1 MRRLSM
7 LFALCALIL
16 SPAALGSAER
26 ARALLTDAE
35 TLAAANAV
43 ESAEAR
49 IEEAL
54 DLAFDDDALRVDLLN
69 QAAVLRI
76 MRSDWLGA
84 YALLNRAESMN
95 ARTRTLP
102 PDAQVNILRSLIE
115 LPGDWEADLRLAGDG
130 TAADALPATH
140 VRAGSELVLRDATIL
155 RSARDELRSLP
166 RDRNL
171 PQRLRDLDGRL
182 GVLPPTRETGELLLG
197 FADLMLRIERVTTRD
212 QGLDARAAEHL
223 RRADA
228 IGADSGDDWLRS
240 FANGYLGEILV
251 ARGRDAEARRLFQVA
266 LLFAQRGGALEA
278 SYRWHWRV
286 AELDLAAGDLAAA
299 ERGLALAI
307 DQLNVVR
314 EELPYLSSDVFA
326 RFVLPVYRRY
336 VDVVLRD
343 AATRPAGERPP
354 LLRAARDTLEAL
366 KQAEVED
373 YFSRQCVVQEDGTV
387 DSQELGSA
395 AVFYPVLLEDRIE
408 ILVET
413 RSGLV
418 QRTVPTPREEITD
431 VIREFRIMI
440 EDFESDE
447 DYFVEAQLLHE
458 WLFEPV
464 EAVLDADGVDTVIVV
479 PDGPLRTVPMAALHD
494 GEGFLVER
502 FAFVTTPAISLTS
515 FAPKAETAPSSML
528 VGGLS
533 DGVQGFSPLP
543 GVALEVK
550 LLAERFAPETY
561 VNQEFLAGAME
572 DVFSAGSY
580 EIAHFATHGS
590 FSSDHRQSFILTYD
604 ETLSMQELEG
614 LIGTQQGDSLEL
626 LVLSACQTA
635 AGDDRAALGLAGV
648 AVQAGARSA
657 VASLWFISDA
667 ATAALVREFYG
678 ALLDDGADKAQ
689 ALRAAQLHLLLDM
702 PGFDHPSFWAP
713 YLLIGARS

>member
-1 MRRLSM
+1 M
-7 LFALCALIL
+7 
-16 SPAALGSAER
+16 
-26 ARALLTDAE
+26 
-35 TLAAANAV
+35 
-43 ESAEAR
+43 
-49 IEEAL
+49 
-54 DLAFDDDALRVDLLN
+54 
-69 QAAVLRI
+69 
-76 MRSDWLGA
+76 
-84 YALLNRAESMN
+84 
-95 ARTRTLP
+95 
-102 PDAQVNILRSLIE
+102 
-115 LPGDWEADLRLAGDG
+115 
-130 TAADALPATH
+130 
-140 VRAGSELVLRDATIL
+140 
-155 RSARDELRSLP
+155 
-166 RDRNL
+166 
-171 PQRLRDLDGRL
+171 
-182 GVLPPTRETGELLLG
+182 
-197 FADLMLRIERVTTRD
+197 
-212 QGLDARAAEHL
+212 
-223 RRADA
+223 
-228 IGADSGDDWLRS
+228 
-240 FANGYLGEILV
+240 
-251 ARGRDAEARRLFQVA
+251 
-266 LLFAQRGGALEA
+266 
-278 SYRWHWRV
+278 
-286 AELDLAAGDLAAA
+286 
-299 ERGLALAI
+299 
-307 DQLNVVR
+307 
-314 EELPYLSSDVFA
+314 
-326 RFVLPVYRRY
+326 
-336 VDVVLRD
+336 
-343 AATRPAGERPP
+343 
-354 LLRAARDTLEAL
+354 
-366 KQAEVED
+366 
-373 YFSRQCVVQEDGTV
+373 
-387 DSQELGSA
+387 
-395 AVFYPVLLEDRIE
+395 
-408 ILVET
+408 
-413 RSGLV
+413 
-418 QRTVPTPREEITD
+418 
-431 VIREFRIMI
+431 
-440 EDFESDE
+440 
-447 DYFVEAQLLHE
+447 
-458 WLFEPV
+458 
-464 EAVLDADGVDTVIVV
+464 LDADGVDTVIVV